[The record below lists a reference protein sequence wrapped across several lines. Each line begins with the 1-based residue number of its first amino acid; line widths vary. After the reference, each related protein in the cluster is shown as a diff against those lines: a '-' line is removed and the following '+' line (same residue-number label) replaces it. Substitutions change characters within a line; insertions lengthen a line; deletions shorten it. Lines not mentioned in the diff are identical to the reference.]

1 MIIVGKAQKELYFM
15 KWFNP
20 QCAPFDISGFPF
32 YKQEMV
38 FRRLP
43 LGAEGFVPDAVY
55 GLADET
61 AGGQIRF
68 HGKLKSLT
76 IQVSLAG
83 KPLFFDNT
91 NTAPHLAST
100 NKKAFDLYLSANG
113 KEYIFFNVAKGMCEE
128 TSYYTY
134 TFINWEEPQE
144 FDFLLNFPLYG
155 GVDKILIGVDEDA
168 EISAPHHSFCTDKKI
183 AIYGSSIQQ
192 GACASRPGMGLSNI
206 LSRWMN
212 TEVYNLGFNSSGK
225 AEPEMAEVIS
235 QIPDLSA
242 LIISIEGN
250 CPDGQWLDEK
260 LRGFLEI
267 FRTRY
272 PQLPIIILPFIVSGL
287 ESLVRAQFDK
297 RMQYREIQQ
306 KIVVDRKAGGDNN
319 IYLLLQ
325 DDALTREFAG
335 HGVWHECTV
344 DALHYTDI
352 GFYWVAQLLY
362 KFLREELGL

>member
-1 MIIVGKAQKELYFM
+1 M

-20 QCAPFDISGFPF
+20 QCAPFQISGFPF
-32 YKQEMV
+32 YQQEQV
-38 FRRLP
+38 YRRMP
-43 LGAEGFVPDAVY
+43 LCTQGYIPDAVY

-68 HGKLKSLT
+68 HGKLKKLT

-100 NKKAFDLYLSANG
+100 NKKAFDLYLSKDG
-113 KEYIFFNVAKGMCEE
+113 KEYTYCNVAKGMDES
-128 TSYYTY
+128 TSYYTH
-134 TFINWEEPQE
+134 TFANWDEAKE

-168 EISAPHHSFCTDKKI
+168 EISAPHYSFCTDKKI

-225 AEPEMAEVIS
+225 AEPEMADVIS

-242 LIISIEGN
+242 LVISIEGN

-260 LRGFLEI
+260 LRAFLEI
-267 FRTRY
+267 FRKKY
-272 PQLPIIILPFIVSGL
+272 PQLPVIILPFIVSGQ
-287 ESLVRAQFDK
+287 ESLVDDQYNK
-297 RMQYREIQQ
+297 RMQYRQIQK
-306 KIVVDRKAGGDNN
+306 KIVDDRNAGGDGN

-325 DDALTREFAG
+325 DDATEREFCG
-335 HGVWHECTV
+335 HSVWHECTV
-344 DALHYTDI
+344 DNLHYTDL
-352 GFYWVAQLLY
+352 GFYWVAKLLY

>member
-1 MIIVGKAQKELYFM
+1 M

-20 QCAPFDISGFPF
+20 QCDPFRISGFPF
-32 YKQEMV
+32 YEKEQV
-38 FRRLP
+38 YRRMP
-43 LGAEGFVPDAVY
+43 LGVEGYIPDAVY

-68 HGKLKSLT
+68 HGKLKKLV

-100 NKKAFDLYLSANG
+100 NKKAFDLYLSQDG
-113 KEYIFFNVAKGMCEE
+113 KEYIFYNVAKGMSEA
-128 TSYYTY
+128 TSYYTN

-155 GVDKILIGVDEDA
+155 GVDKILIGVDDEA
-168 EISAPHHSFCTDKKI
+168 EISAPHHQFCTDKKV

-206 LSRWMN
+206 LSRWLN

-225 AEPEMAEVIS
+225 AEAEMADVIS

-260 LRGFLEI
+260 LRRFLEL
-267 FRTRY
+267 FRERY
-272 PQLPIIILPFIVSGL
+272 PQLPIIILPFILSGL
-287 ESLVRAQFDK
+287 ESLVKGPHDK
-297 RMQYREIQQ
+297 RMLYRQIQQ
-306 KIVVDRKAGGDNN
+306 KIVADRNAAGDEN
-319 IYLLLQ
+319 IYVLLQ
-325 DDALTREFAG
+325 DDAMEREFAG
-335 HGVWHECTV
+335 HSVWHECTV

-352 GFYWVAQLLY
+352 GYYWVAKQLY
-362 KFLREELGL
+362 TFLRDELGL